1 MASAFTLPE
10 AAKIVNLL
18 APAADAAGR
27 TSAYVSLKN
36 YHKAYIV
43 VHMTQGNAA
52 TVLLSPLQA
61 TAVAGT
67 GSKAGPTCR
76 IWANLDTATNDTLA
90 RATDAATYTTD
101 AGVKLK
107 IVVFEIDPS
116 ALDLGQLVRLHRRV
130 DGRLQRGEHHRGGG
144 VPRPRAVSGRVAA
157 LGRRRLTH
165 NCLTVA
171 RVSLTARRLVSRLMA
186 FGDNDLPMLV
196 GGLFSV
202 AVSFGATTTRGIL
215 DYHDDVQF
223 DEDGSSRRRSRA
235 RRHAANVARR
245 LTDERDGDHRGRL
258 ARVVRGQPMAQDDG
272 ATSLVYLRG

>member
-1 MASAFTLPE
+1 MANAFTLPE

-61 TAVAGT
+61 SAVAGT
-67 GSKAGPTCR
+67 GSKAAPTSR
-76 IWANLDTATNDTLA
+76 IWANLDTAASDTLA

-116 ALDLGQLVRLHRRV
+116 ALDLANSF
-130 DGRLQRGEHHRGGG
+130 D
-144 VPRPRAVSGRVAA
+144 
-157 LGRRRLTH
+157 
-165 NCLTVA
+165 C
-171 RVSLTARRLVSRLMA
+171 
-186 FGDNDLPMLV
+186 V
-196 GGLFSV
+196 GIST
-202 AVSFGATTTRGIL
+202 GA
-215 DYHDDVQF
+215 
-223 DEDGSSRRRSRA
+223 SN
-235 RRHAANVARR
+235 AANITAAVAYLVPSRYPGAS
-245 LTDERDGDHRGRL
+245 LPS
-258 ARVVRGQPMAQDDG
+258 AVVD
-272 ATSLVYLRG
+272 